1 MYGVKMT
8 RMRLQALANLPELLL
23 MFGFGHSAK
32 IQAAL
37 DKAAAVWARQEAH
50 EILCTERWGQV
61 RKVLDDLHGSIKS
74 SADEAARTAERA
86 ISSVRSLWWLILI
99 CAGALITGMA
109 GLIVT
114 LVLRSSAHGG

>member
-1 MYGVKMT
+1 
-8 RMRLQALANLPELLL
+8 MRHLPAAGLPPLLL
-23 MFGFGHSAK
+23 FMFGNNAK

-61 RKVLDDLHGSIKS
+61 RKAIDELHGSIKS
-74 SADEAARTAERA
+74 SAETAATTAERA
-86 ISSVRSLWWLILI
+86 ISSVRSLWWLVLC
-99 CAGALITGMA
+99 CAGALICGMA

-114 LVLRSSAHGG
+114 LVLHNSGHFG